1 MKTVIYPHSHSFH
14 RISVISGGRGAGKT
28 TFCRGEIERWRK
40 DGFRCAGVLQ
50 PGRFNETG
58 VKTGFSLVD
67 VATGA
72 EKFAGSDDPGIDLG
86 TRLGKWTIDDGVFR
100 WANESLASIREAG
113 LIVVDEL
120 GPLEF
125 RRHEGLT
132 AAFDLLREADYHLAL
147 VVIRPENI
155 ADFSALGFRFDLF
168 ALPDPPAR
176 RTS

>member
-1 MKTVIYPHSHSFH
+1 MKRSDTPPR

-28 TFCRGEIERWRK
+28 TFCRGAIERCRE

-50 PGRFNETG
+50 PGRFNENG

-67 VATGA
+67 VVSGA

-100 WANESLASIREAG
+100 WANESLAAVREAD

-132 AAFDLLREADYHLAL
+132 AAFDLLREADYRRAL
-147 VVIRPENI
+147 VVIRPDHI

-168 ALPDPPAR
+168 TLPDPPAG
-176 RTS
+176 